1 MCKRALYVVI
11 FVIVS
16 YSNYINICKKC
27 NINRRRYK
35 IVKMLK
41 FISWNYKNG
50 QWKNFHFNTWNF
62 IIFLVLLTV
71 YPYTIIQIHLFKFS
85 ITLMSQFFKIW
96 TKNTIYF
103 NKIGQEKWAIDYNTH
118 SRSLTIK
125 CETLYRCTDIL
136 MRYKFYT
143 HCC

>member
-27 NINRRRYK
+27 NINKRRYK

-85 ITLMSQFFKIW
+85 ITIMSQFSKIW
-96 TKNTIYF
+96 TKNTIHF
-103 NKIGQEKWAIDYNTH
+103 SKIGQEKWAEDFNPY
-118 SRSLTIK
+118 SRTLTIK
-125 CETLYRCTDIL
+125 CEPLYRCTDIL
-136 MRYKFYT
+136 MRHKFHT
-143 HCC
+143 HSC